1 MALFEHSI
9 RAVFHHEGGYVQ
21 DSDDPGGATNMGI
34 THKTLASWRKVSF
47 VIPEEVQALT
57 KEEAGRIY
65 KSKYWDK
72 MRLDE
77 FSSQALAETV
87 MDFGVN
93 AGTRASIKLLQEAVN
108 WVQRGDTLTVD
119 GAIGPNTMHHV
130 NTTPDRAV
138 IQKFFEL
145 RIRYYANICRRR
157 KASRKFLYAW
167 TRRSLDHV

>member
-1 MALFEHSI
+1 MALFDLSI
-9 RAVFHHEGGYVQ
+9 GAVFLHEGGYS
-21 DSDDPGGATNMGI
+21 DDPDDPGGSTNMGI
-34 THKTLASWRKVSF
+34 THKTLAAWRKAPF
-47 VIPEEVQALT
+47 VTPEQVRDLS

-65 KSKYWDK
+65 KSSYWDK

-108 WVQRGDTLTVD
+108 WVQRGDTLIVD
-119 GAIGPNTMHHV
+119 GKIGPNTLHHV
-130 NTTPDRAV
+130 NTTPDRVV

-145 RIRYYANICRRR
+145 RIRYYADICRRR
-157 KASRKFLYAW
+157 KTSRKFLYAW